1 MSKNPNKKEDSSEE
15 ELYECVSCQ
24 KRIPM
29 RDTFPVAGRTYCPR
43 CFKTRIGG
51 LLIVFLALIG
61 FLIVINF
68 L

>member
-1 MSKNPNKKEDSSEE
+1 MSKNSNEKEAPSDED
-15 ELYECVSCQ
+15 LYECVSCQ
-24 KRIPM
+24 KVIPM

-43 CFKTRIGG
+43 CFKARIGA

-61 FLIVINF
+61 FLILINF